1 MTITIEELA
10 ARLKEGQRLLGL
22 DLGTKT
28 IGLALSDGL
37 LLTAT
42 PLETI
47 KRTRFRKDAEKLL
60 TLAARE
66 NVGGFILG
74 YPVNMNGSVGPRAQA
89 TRAFARN
96 LEQISDIPVV
106 LWDERLSTAGV
117 ERTLLEADVSRKRR
131 ADVVDKMAAAWILQG
146 ALDRLRSLR
155 LT

>member
-47 KRTRFRKDAEKLL
+47 KRTRFSKDAEKLL
-60 TLAARE
+60 ALAARE

-155 LT
+155 G

>member
-155 LT
+155 G

>member
-60 TLAARE
+60 ALAARE

-117 ERTLLEADVSRKRR
+117 ERTLLEAYVSRKRR

-155 LT
+155 G